1 MISLNLSY
9 VQTKKIYLTK
19 KNRKTLSLP
28 LEKRNFGGGLI
39 SSWQL
44 KIAKDTELKQIFLLN
59 MLIKEYNFC
68 KISKIQ
74 GLIC

>member
-19 KNRKTLSLP
+19 KNRKPLSLP
-28 LEKRNFGGGLI
+28 LEKRNFGGGLT
-39 SSWQL
+39 SFWQL